1 MLKTRMVIQF
11 SHDINKKELYD
22 GFSKFI
28 RGNMSNLLSSFRNP
42 RVMLAFLYD
51 LLIAGVSFWSALYLR
66 FDTLNIPLTENLAFN
81 RYFFIAMFFQ
91 AGSFI
96 LSGLYK
102 GVWRFSSM
110 HDLIRVVKASAIG
123 VSISLVICFF
133 MTRLDGVPRSMFL
146 IEFLLLVTGLGG
158 GRFIYRFLKDQTSL
172 SSVIGGADAKIKNVL
187 IIGAGRAGEK
197 LLRDINAT
205 PGLKLKVVGF
215 LDDDKF
221 KKNALIHN
229 VKVFGGVPLIPT
241 IVQKYNVDKI
251 FLAIPSATGDDVK
264 RIVSFC
270 KETNTEIKI
279 LPKMDQLLS
288 TQVGISLLRN
298 LNIEDLLGRDE
309 VQLDTRHLSTMITN
323 KIILVTGAGGSIG
336 SELCMQIA
344 KFHPSKIILADY
356 CELFMYELEMRIKD
370 EFPEL
375 SFIPKIIDI
384 RNEKKLD
391 LLFSE
396 QLPQIVFHAAAYKH
410 VPMMEHNPIEAVE
423 TNIKGTKI
431 VAETSLRYSVE
442 KFIMISTDKAV
453 NPTNVMGA
461 SKRIAEMVIT
471 DLSKRSTTTKFIS
484 VRFGNVLGSNG
495 SVIPLFRK
503 QIEDRKDITVTH
515 PDIIRYFMSIPEACQ
530 LVLQAGSMGEGGEI
544 FVLDMGEPV
553 KIVDLAR
560 EMIRLAGMVE
570 GRDINIVFSGLRPGE
585 KLYEELFSDKEA
597 YEFTHH
603 GKIRKALFRTLDST
617 FHANLNN
624 LLSLESAEPD
634 TVVYLIKELVPEFT
648 HFRLKDST
656 PAVEAHQ

>member
-1 MLKTRMVIQF
+1 MANLF
-11 SHDINKKELYD
+11 SN
-22 GFSKFI
+22 
-28 RGNMSNLLSSFRNP
+28 FRNP
-42 RVMLAFLYD
+42 RVLMAFAYD
-51 LLIAGVSFWSALYLR
+51 LLIAGLSFWAALYLR
-66 FDTLNIPLTENLAFN
+66 FDTLNISLAEDLTFN
-81 RYFFIAMFFQ
+81 RFFFLSMVIH
-91 AGSFI
+91 AGSFV
-96 LSGLYK
+96 LNGLYK

-110 HDLIRVVKASAIG
+110 HDLVRVVKASSIAI
-123 VSISLVICFF
+123 ICSLVVCFF
-133 MTRLDGVPRSMFL
+133 MTRLYGVPRSMFL
-146 IEFLLLVTGLGG
+146 IEFLLLVIGLGG
-158 GRFIYRFLKDQTSL
+158 GRFVYRFLKDQTSL
-172 SSVIGGADAKIKNVL
+172 RSVIGGSDAEIKNVL
-187 IIGAGRAGEK
+187 IVGAGRAGEK
-197 LLRDINAT
+197 LLRDIYST
-205 PGLKLKVVGF
+205 PALKLKVIGF

-221 KKNALIHN
+221 KKHALIHN
-229 VKVFGGVPLIPT
+229 VKVFGGIELIPSK
-241 IVQKYNVDKI
+241 VSKYAVDKI
-251 FLAIPSATGDDVK
+251 FIAIPSANGDDVK
-264 RIVSFC
+264 RIVNFC
-270 KETNTEIKI
+270 KETKAEIKI

-288 TQVGISLLRN
+288 AQVEISLLRN
-298 LNIEDLLGRDE
+298 LNIEDLLGRE
-309 VQLDTRHLSTMITN
+309 QVQLDTCHLSAMITD
-323 KIILVTGAGGSIG
+323 KTVLVTGAGGSIG
-336 SELCMQIA
+336 SELCSQIA
-344 KFHPSKIILADY
+344 KFQPRIIIMADY
-356 CELFMYELEMRIKD
+356 CELFMYELEMKFK
-370 EFPEL
+370 EEHPEI
-375 SFIPKIIDI
+375 SFFPKIIDI
-384 RNEKKLD
+384 RNPSKVDAVFAEYRP
-391 LLFSE
+391 
-396 QLPQIVFHAAAYKH
+396 QLVFHAAAYKH
-410 VPMMEHNPIEAVE
+410 VPMMEQNPMEAVE
-423 TNIKGTKI
+423 TNIKGTKL
-431 VAETSLRYSVE
+431 VAETALKYGAE

-471 DLSKRSTTTKFIS
+471 DISKKSKTTQFIS

-570 GRDINIVFSGLRPGE
+570 GKDINIVFSGLRPGE

-648 HFRLKDST
+648 HFRLIPVISEEH
-656 PAVEAHQ
+656 PQ

>member
-1 MLKTRMVIQF
+1 
-11 SHDINKKELYD
+11 
-22 GFSKFI
+22 
-28 RGNMSNLLSSFRNP
+28 MSNLFSNFRNP
-42 RVMLAFLYD
+42 RVLMAFAYD
-51 LLIAGVSFWSALYLR
+51 LLIAGLSFWAALYLR
-66 FDTLNIPLTENLAFN
+66 FDTLNIPLTEDLTFN
-81 RYFFIAMFFQ
+81 RFFFLSIIIHAV
-91 AGSFI
+91 SFI

-110 HDLIRVVKASAIG
+110 HDLIRVVKASAIA
-123 VSISLVICFF
+123 VACSLVLCFF
-133 MTRLDGVPRSMFL
+133 MTRLSGVPRSMFL
-146 IEFLLLVTGLGG
+146 IEFLLLVIGLGG
-158 GRFIYRFLKDQTSL
+158 GRFVYRFLKDQTSL
-172 SSVIGGADAKIKNVL
+172 RSVIGGSDAEVKTVL
-187 IIGAGRAGEK
+187 IVGAGRAGEK
-197 LLRDINAT
+197 LLRDIFST
-205 PGLKLKVVGF
+205 PALKLNVIGF

-229 VKVFGGVPLIPT
+229 VKVFGGIELIPS
-241 IVQKYNVDKI
+241 IVADYSVDKI
-251 FLAIPSATGDDVK
+251 FIAIPSANGDDVK
-264 RIVSFC
+264 RIVNYC
-270 KETNTEIKI
+270 KETNAEIKI

-288 TQVGISLLRN
+288 AQVEISLLRN
-298 LNIEDLLGRDE
+298 LNIEDLLGRE
-309 VQLDTRHLSTMITN
+309 QVQLDTCHLSSMITD
-323 KIILVTGAGGSIG
+323 KVVVVTGAGGSIG
-336 SELCMQIA
+336 SELCCQIA
-344 KFHPSKIILADY
+344 KFQPRMLVMADY
-356 CELFMYELEMRIKD
+356 CELFMYELEMKFKE
-370 EFPEL
+370 EFPEI
-375 SFIPKIIDI
+375 SFFPKILDI
-384 RNEKKLD
+384 RNAAKVD
-391 LLFSE
+391 ALFAE
-396 QLPQIVFHAAAYKH
+396 YKPQLVFHAAAYKH
-410 VPMMEHNPIEAVE
+410 VPMMEYNPMEAVE
-423 TNIKGTKI
+423 TNIKGTKT
-431 VAETSLRYSVE
+431 VAETALKYNAE

-471 DLSKRSTTTKFIS
+471 DISKKSTTTKFIS

-560 EMIRLAGMVE
+560 EMIRLAGMIE

-597 YEFTHH
+597 YELTHH
-603 GKIRKALFRTLDST
+603 GKIRKALFRTLDNT

-648 HFRLKDST
+648 HFRLKPVAT
-656 PAVEAHQ
+656 TEEHPQ